1 MICDRIADH
10 YTPWQE
16 ATFPGLLSNVVA
28 GRVANR
34 FDLHGLSCT
43 VDAACSSSLAALS
56 MAVDQLILN
65 RADMMVTGGVD
76 TLNDPFTFLCFSKTP
91 ALSPTGDCRPFSEAA
106 DGTMLGEGLS
116 LFALKRLADAERD
129 GNRIYAVIRG
139 IGSSSDGRSTSIY
152 APLATG
158 QVRAL
163 RRAYAAAGYG
173 PGTVSLVEAHGT
185 GTLAGDA
192 TEVAALREVFEE
204 CGRLDH
210 QWCAL
215 GSVKSQLGHTKAAAG
230 AAGLL
235 KAILAL
241 HHKVLPP
248 TIKVDQPNSE
258 LALESSP
265 FYLNTAARPWIHTA
279 EHTRRA
285 AVSSFGF
292 GGTNF
297 HVTLEEY
304 RPSVNGRGRPAW
316 QSRSLPT
323 ELVLLSADT
332 PAALAARCSA
342 LSGELDSRR
351 LADIA
356 RETQMGF
363 HIGDGARLAVV
374 ATDVEHLAEKLDQA
388 TSMLDRQPESAFSAP
403 GGVHYAIGKT

>member
-1 MICDRIADH
+1 DKTYCRRGAFLPEVDFDPVAFGIPPNNLPATDSAQLLTLVAAARVLAEVADGGPDTLDGDRVGVILGSAALELIGEVGGRLGRPIWLKALQESGIAADRAQVICDRIADH

-235 KAILAL
+235 K
-241 HHKVLPP
+241 
-248 TIKVDQPNSE
+248 
-258 LALESSP
+258 
-265 FYLNTAARPWIHTA
+265 
-279 EHTRRA
+279 
-285 AVSSFGF
+285 
-292 GGTNF
+292 
-297 HVTLEEY
+297 
-304 RPSVNGRGRPAW
+304 
-316 QSRSLPT
+316 
-323 ELVLLSADT
+323 
-332 PAALAARCSA
+332 
-342 LSGELDSRR
+342 
-351 LADIA
+351 
-356 RETQMGF
+356 
-363 HIGDGARLAVV
+363 
-374 ATDVEHLAEKLDQA
+374 
-388 TSMLDRQPESAFSAP
+388 
-403 GGVHYAIGKT
+403 